1 MPESEGMGRGQLAP
15 LGLSNT
21 PTNLCMALYCIV
33 FNHISILYKSITIK
47 NKTKKKIFT
56 KPSINL
62 LEY

>member
-47 NKTKKKIFT
+47 NKAKKINFT

-62 LEY
+62 SEY